1 MAHDVFIANSPE
13 DKTIADTIC
22 TALESEGIKCWLA
35 SRNIRKGQDHNKAVK
50 KAIISGKIMIIVFS
64 KHSNK
69 ATNLAGEMNIALNAN
84 LNIIPLRLDQVEPKG
99 VMQYYLAD
107 THWFDLSKPPT
118 GEQLKSLVKTI
129 KLSLIS
135 IKESVKNSPRRKQRT
150 EKNPLSRSA
159 VIATTTLTALSC
171 GILIYGAVLIT
182 ASLLH
187 LAEALFSLIGAF

>member
-1 MAHDVFIANSPE
+1 MAHDVFITHSPE
-13 DKTIADTIC
+13 DKEIADAACI
-22 TALESEGIKCWLA
+22 ALETSGVKCWMA
-35 SRNIRKGQDHNKAVK
+35 SRNIRKGQDRK
-50 KAIISGKIMIIVFS
+50 KAIKKAISSGKIMVIVFS

-69 ATNLAGEMNIALNAN
+69 ATNLAGEMNIAVNAD

-118 GEQLKSLVKTI
+118 GEQLKSLVETI

-135 IKESVKNSPRRKQRT
+135 IKESVKTSPRRKQRT
-150 EKNPLSRSA
+150 EKKPLSRSA
-159 VIATTTLTALSC
+159 VIATITLTALSC

-182 ASLLH
+182 TNLLR
-187 LAEALFSLIGAF
+187 LAETLFSLIGAF